1 MATTNKKPDTTPQNP
16 QQPSQQ
22 PTPQPQE
29 QHTFPGP
36 ELEQRYTDYN
46 NDGTMYALD
55 KFHNRVN
62 QLRQFSTDQAD
73 QPQPVSHPWNDF
85 LADKYTQSL
94 VETPEQQQKREKR
107 ERTERQ
113 ITAIADGLVALSNV
127 AGAMGGATPYKQTSL
142 TQQQQA
148 AVARAAAARAE
159 NAKLYQLARKQA
171 LEAQTKSD
179 EQLQKQRL
187 DYARRQDAA
196 GKQADVIDLGIAK
209 LMRQQKASEAQALQG
224 AARINEQRRHNQA
237 AEQLDK
243 ARIGEAA
250 RHNRA
255 AEGNQ
260 RQANNIRAVGANLKL
275 KDAREFDEFA
285 RWSRLFPQTVENL
298 RKQYGETGGGDGLFQ
313 SDNKTPTLSSVKLF
327 NAKMREAKGNIDQ
340 YKTYSELGIT
350 PPSKSAPKPAQGK
363 TGTPKKVQYY
373 KPK

>member
-1 MATTNKKPDTTPQNP
+1 MATTTNKKPDT
-16 QQPSQQ
+16 
-22 PTPQPQE
+22 TPQPQE

-62 QLRQFSTDQAD
+62 QLRQFSASQAA

-94 VETPEQQQKREKR
+94 AETPEQQQKRQKR

-113 ITAIADGLVALSNV
+113 ITAIADGLIGLSNL
-127 AGAMGGATPYKQTSL
+127 AGAMGGATPFKQTSL

-148 AVARAAAARAE
+148 AVARAAAARAQ
-159 NAKLYQLARKQA
+159 NAKLYQIARQKA

-179 EQLQKQRL
+179 EQLQKQRH
-187 DYARRQDAA
+187 DYALRQDDAA
-196 GKQADVIDLGIAK
+196 KQADTIDLGIAN

-224 AARINEQRRHNQA
+224 AARINEQRRHNQT
-237 AEQLDK
+237 AEQI
-243 ARIGEAA
+243 AQERAAEAA

-260 RQANNIRAVGANLKL
+260 QQSNNIRAVGASLKQENAQAFR
-275 KDAREFDEFA
+275 DYA
-285 RWSRLFPQTVENL
+285 RWTQLFPETVRGL
-298 RKQYGETGGGDGLFQ
+298 RKEYGELGSGDGLFQ
-313 SDNKTPTLSSVKLF
+313 SDNKTPTLTSIKLI
-327 NAKMREAKGNIDQ
+327 NQRMERLKGKIDQ
-340 YKTYSELGIT
+340 YQTYSERGLT
-350 PPSKSAPKPAQGK
+350 PPSRKEASPAQSQS
-363 TGTPKKVQYY
+363 GTPRKVKYY
-373 KPK
+373 K